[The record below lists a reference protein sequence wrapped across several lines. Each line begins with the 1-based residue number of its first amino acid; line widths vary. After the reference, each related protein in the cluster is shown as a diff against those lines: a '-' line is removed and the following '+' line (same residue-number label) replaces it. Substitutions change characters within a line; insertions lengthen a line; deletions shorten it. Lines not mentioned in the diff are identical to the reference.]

1 MKSFEVAEAARAD
14 LFEIWDYICAD
25 NIDAADKVIE
35 RLHDAFVKLGRNP
48 MLGHVREDLADS
60 EHRFFLVYSYLVVY
74 LASKKPIQIVRVLHA
89 ARDVQ
94 SILDLSPE
102 ER

>member
-1 MKSFEVAEAARAD
+1 MKSFEVTEAARTD
-14 LFEIWDYICAD
+14 LLEIWDYIRAD

-60 EHRFFLVYSYLVVY
+60 EHRFFLVYSYMVVY
-74 LASKKPIQIVRVLHA
+74 FASKKPIQIVRVLHA
-89 ARDVQ
+89 SRNVQ
-94 SILDLSPE
+94 SILNLSRD